1 MDNKVITSIGG
12 ASLIFILLI
21 ILNFI
26 FSSEKTLGIYILIFL
41 LIAVFF
47 LFLWMILI
55 ILRSQVINNFI
66 GKITQAIFGA
76 VFVCILILTTLLGM
90 QLISGVF
97 ASIYILLGS
106 IIVAI
111 IGLYL
116 NHKIG
121 LEKEQRQIK
130 RIVIALKLTVEDN
143 KKCAENLLT
152 NINKNSP
159 VNLKILK
166 MEIWNTFASN
176 IITADFDPMMLE
188 ELISIR
194 TLTSQINEMLSE
206 RNRLISQAN
215 LFNTDNTYFK
225 QICLLDNNLKGK
237 LEGFILYS
245 DEYLEKLIKYNF

>member
-1 MDNKVITSIGG
+1 MENKVIMSIGG
-12 ASLIFILLI
+12 ASLVFILL
-21 ILNFI
+21 LVLSFL
-26 FSSEKTLGIYILIFL
+26 FSSEKTLGVYILIFL
-41 LIAVFF
+41 LTAVFF

-55 ILRSQVINNFI
+55 ILRSSVITNFI

-90 QLISGVF
+90 QWISGVF

-143 KKCAENLLT
+143 KKSAESIL
-152 NINKNSP
+152 IDIKENSP
-159 VNLKILK
+159 VNLKVLK
-166 MEIWNTFASN
+166 MGVWDTFAYN
-176 IITADFDPMMLE
+176 IITADFDPVMLE

-194 TLTSQINEMLSE
+194 ALTSELNEELSE
-206 RNRLISQAN
+206 RNN
-215 LFNTDNTYFK
+215 LVNQESIFDTHDQYF
-225 QICLLDNNLKGK
+225 QQVCRLDNKLKVE
-237 LEGFILYS
+237 LEAFIRYS
-245 DEYLEKLIKYNF
+245 GEYLKKIDKI

>member
-1 MDNKVITSIGG
+1 MENKVIMSIGG
-12 ASLIFILLI
+12 SSLVFILL
-21 ILNFI
+21 LVLCFL
-26 FSSEKTLGIYILIFL
+26 FSSEKTLGVYILIFL
-41 LIAVFF
+41 LAAVFF

-55 ILRSQVINNFI
+55 ILRSSVITNFI

-90 QLISGVF
+90 QWISGVF

-143 KKCAENLLT
+143 KKSAESILND
-152 NINKNSP
+152 IKENSP
-159 VNLKILK
+159 VNLKTLK
-166 MEIWNTFASN
+166 MGVWDTFAYN
-176 IITADFDPMMLE
+176 IITADFDPVMLE

-194 TLTSQINEMLSE
+194 ALTSELNEELSE
-206 RNRLISQAN
+206 RNTFINQEGIFDTHNQYFQQLCRL
-215 LFNTDNTYFK
+215 DDK
-225 QICLLDNNLKGK
+225 LKAE
-237 LEGFILYS
+237 LEVFIQYS
-245 DEYLEKLIKYNF
+245 SEYLKKIDKI